1 MRQKIL
7 FFNNKKTQ
15 KTMNKKM
22 KNYLNTDELLNM
34 SHIMSSDEDQPMVND
49 VYAALTPC
57 GDLII
62 GLSHHDY
69 DDPRRDCATW
79 VKVKFAHAHRLA
91 KRLGIGLLDLPSHI
105 SFCMSHWGEVVNADL
120 DETRDCLGE
129 IIDCL
134 LDEKCDYSIHR
145 TYGSG
150 GYMAA

>member
-1 MRQKIL
+1 
-7 FFNNKKTQ
+7 
-15 KTMNKKM
+15 MNKKM

-69 DDPRRDCATW
+69 DDPRHDCATW

-105 SFCMSHWGEVVNADL
+105 SFCMSHWGEVVNANL